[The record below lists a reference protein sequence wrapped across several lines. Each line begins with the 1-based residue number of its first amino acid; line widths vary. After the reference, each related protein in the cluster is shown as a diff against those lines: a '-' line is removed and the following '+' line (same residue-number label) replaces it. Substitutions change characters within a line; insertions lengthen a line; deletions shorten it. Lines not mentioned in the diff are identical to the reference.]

1 MAEIRPFHALRFDS
15 SKVKLADVLTQP
27 YDKITPAMQDAYYRR
42 SPSNLVRFELGKP
55 EPGDNPSS
63 NVYTRAADFLRRVQC
78 DGILRRDPAPGIY
91 AYVQKFASPVQPD
104 KPVLRTGV
112 IVLGRIY
119 DYEDQ
124 VVFRHEQTLA
134 KPKADRCNLLQATR
148 THSGQLFMIYEDA
161 ENEVENL
168 ICRAV
173 ANREADEN
181 VVDEYGV
188 ENLLWRI
195 DDPEVVER
203 VVGAMRDKR
212 FMIADGH
219 HRYETAREYR
229 DACRA
234 ISSDRNAPHEF
245 VMMTLVNMN
254 SPGLVVL
261 PTHRVVFGVEGFE
274 VEKLTRQLQEFCE
287 LKRTTSSGAVL
298 LAELAE
304 MGRGGTA
311 FGVVTASGRFLA
323 RVLAPQPAQPP
334 RVPGTPR
341 GKADGLPVN
350 VTALERQLDVVLLH
364 EIVLHRILGISPDA
378 VREQRNV
385 RYFRSA
391 DEAVQQV
398 GGGADAAFLLNPV
411 SLTVMR
417 DLCYAG
423 RVMPQKSTDFYPK
436 LLSGLTLDDLD
447 QCF

>member
-15 SKVKLADVLTQP
+15 SKVKPADVLTQP
-27 YDKITPAMQDAYYRR
+27 YDKITAAMQDAYYRR
-42 SPSNLVRFELGKP
+42 SPYNLVRFELGKS
-55 EPGDNPSS
+55 EAGDNPSS
-63 NVYTRAADFLRRVQC
+63 NVYTRAADFLRQVQR
-78 DGILRRDPAPGIY
+78 DGVLGRDPKPGIY
-91 AYVQKFASPVQPD
+91 AYVQRFASPAQPD
-104 KPVLRTGV
+104 KPLRRTGV
-112 IVLGRIY
+112 IALGRIY
-119 DYEDQ
+119 DYEDG

-161 ENEVENL
+161 KNEIENI

-173 ANREADEN
+173 ANREADES

-212 FMIADGH
+212 LIIADGH

-234 ISSDRNAPHEF
+234 NSSDRNASHEF
-245 VMMTLVNMN
+245 VMMTLINMN
-254 SPGLVVL
+254 SSGLVVL
-261 PTHRVVFGVEGFE
+261 PTHRVVYGIEGFE
-274 VEKLTRQLQEFCE
+274 VEQLTRQLQEFCE
-287 LKRTTSSGAVL
+287 LKRTSNSGAML

-304 MGRGGTA
+304 MGQGGTA
-311 FGVVTASGRFLA
+311 FGVVTANGRFLA
-323 RVLAPQPAQPP
+323 RVRTLLLAQPP
-334 RVPGTPR
+334 LVPASPR
-341 GKADGLPVN
+341 GKADDLAGN
-350 VTALERQLDVVLLH
+350 AAALDWQLDVVLLH
-364 EIVLHRILGISPDA
+364 EIVLRRILGISPEA

-391 DEAVQQV
+391 DEAIQQV
-398 GGGADAAFLLNPV
+398 AGGADAAFLLNPV

-436 LLSGLTLDDLD
+436 LLSGLALDDLD

>member
-1 MAEIRPFHALRFDS
+1 MAEIRPFHALGFDS

-63 NVYTRAADFLRRVQC
+63 NVYTRAADFLRQVQR

-91 AYVQKFASPVQPD
+91 AYVQKFASPLQPD

-119 DYEDQ
+119 DYEDR

-134 KPKADRCNLLQATR
+134 KPKADRCNLLQVTR

-195 DDPEVVER
+195 DDAEVVER

-212 FMIADGH
+212 LMIADGH

-234 ISSDRNAPHEF
+234 ISSDRDAPHEF

-311 FGVVTASGRFLA
+311 FGVVTASGGVLV
-323 RVLAPQPAQPP
+323 RVL
-334 RVPGTPR
+334 PGKVDALL
-341 GKADGLPVN
+341 GN
-350 VTALERQLDVVLLH
+350 VSALERQLDVVLLH

-378 VREQRNV
+378 VRDQRNV

-436 LLSGLTLDDLD
+436 LLSGLTLDNLD

>member
-42 SPSNLVRFELGKP
+42 SPYNLVRLELGKP

-63 NVYTRAADFLRRVQC
+63 NVYTRADDFLRQVQRE
-78 DGILRRDPAPGIY
+78 GVLRRDQAPGIY
-91 AYVQKFASPVQPD
+91 AYAQKFSSPVQPD
-104 KPVLRTGV
+104 QPVLRTGV
-112 IVLGRIY
+112 IALGRIY
-119 DYEDQ
+119 DYEDG

-161 ENEVENL
+161 ANEVENI
-168 ICRAV
+168 ICPAV
-173 ANREADEN
+173 ANREADEK

-195 DDPEVVER
+195 DEPAVVEQ
-203 VVGAMRDKR
+203 VVGAMRNKR
-212 FMIADGH
+212 LIIADGH
-219 HRYETAREYR
+219 HRYETASAYR

-234 ISSDRNAPHEF
+234 NSSDRNAPHEF

-261 PTHRVVFGVEGFE
+261 PTHRVVFGVKGFDA
-274 VEKLTRQLQEFCE
+274 EKLTRGLQEFCE
-287 LKRTTSSGAVL
+287 LKRTTSSGAGL

-311 FGVVTASGRFLA
+311 FGVVTASGRVLA
-323 RVLAPQPAQPP
+323 RVH
-334 RVPGTPR
+334 
-341 GKADGLPVN
+341 ADKVDNLLTD

-364 EIVLHRILGISPDA
+364 EIVLHRILGISPEA

-391 DEAVQQV
+391 DEAVEQV
-398 GGGADAAFLLNPV
+398 SKGANAAFLLNPV

-436 LLSGLTLDDLD
+436 LLSGLTLDNLD